1 MGRTTPRIM
10 LAAAFWCV
18 VAFFGLLVVA
28 YFTGPG
34 RWLDSAASHGFEAT
48 HHDRIDRVAHTIAH
62 LCNPLPYALAS
73 LVVIAIAAK
82 ARGPRIAA
90 AIAMLIIGA
99 NATSQLLKPALAF
112 HRELWD
118 THWHLYNLPNA
129 AYPSGHATAAMTLA
143 MAVMIVV
150 PRAFRPLVAALG
162 ALFTVSVSFAVLIL
176 HWHFPSDI
184 VGGYLIATAWGF
196 VTFAALRALNERW
209 PESGTVRQVARAA
222 LPAPSTATIAKA
234 GLAAAVIAALVA
246 ASRAHQ
252 IASFA
257 DRHTA
262 ATAVASAI
270 AVAAAVLL
278 AAVASISSRSRSR

>member
-1 MGRTTPRIM
+1 MV
-10 LAAAFWCV
+10 AAAFWCV
-18 VAFFGLLVVA
+18 VAFVGVLVVA
-28 YFTGPG
+28 YFTTPG
-34 RWLDSAASHGFEAT
+34 RWLDSAASHGFEALHT
-48 HHDRIDRVAHTIAH
+48 ARIDRVATTFAH
-62 LCNPLPYALAS
+62 LCNPLPYAVAAAI
-73 LVVIAIAAK
+73 VIAIAVK
-82 ARGPRIAA
+82 ARGPRIGA
-90 AIAMLIIGA
+90 AIAMLIVGA
-99 NATSQLLKPALAF
+99 NVTSQLLKPALAF

-118 THWHLYNLPNA
+118 SNWHLYNLPDA

-143 MAVMIVV
+143 MAMMIIV

-162 ALFTVSVSFAVLIL
+162 ALFTIAVSFSVLIL

-184 VGGYLIATAWGF
+184 VGGYLVGTAWGL

-209 PESGTVRQVARAA
+209 PERGTVRQAARAA
-222 LPAPSTATIAKA
+222 LPAPSVATIAKA
-234 GLAAAVIAALVA
+234 GLAAAAIAALVA

-257 DRHTA
+257 ERHTA